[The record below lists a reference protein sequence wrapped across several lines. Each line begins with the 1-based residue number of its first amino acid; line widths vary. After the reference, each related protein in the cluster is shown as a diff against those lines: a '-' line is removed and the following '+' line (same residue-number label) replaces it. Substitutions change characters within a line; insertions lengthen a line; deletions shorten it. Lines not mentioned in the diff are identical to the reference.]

1 MTNFKDTIKT
11 FYNFKKATKVYEVMF
26 FDKYKYVYSENAIN
40 TLYIEI
46 NKNLKE
52 ILFRQN
58 KQYKKYSLF
67 SFASSNSSQFY
78 FQFVIFI

>member
-11 FYNFKKATKVYEVMF
+11 FCNFKKATKVYEVIF

-46 NKNLKE
+46 
-52 ILFRQN
+52 
-58 KQYKKYSLF
+58 KQKS
-67 SFASSNSSQFY
+67 
-78 FQFVIFI
+78 